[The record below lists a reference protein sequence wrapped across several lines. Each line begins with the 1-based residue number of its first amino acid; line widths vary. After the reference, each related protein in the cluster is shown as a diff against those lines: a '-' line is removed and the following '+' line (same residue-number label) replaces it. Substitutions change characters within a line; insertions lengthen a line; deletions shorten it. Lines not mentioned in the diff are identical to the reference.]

1 MITQLLIKA
10 VAFLLPLASFI
21 WVDQLSQTPK
31 KIFSAILIIVAGL
44 LAFAFWRGIRRAHAA
59 GQTASARME
68 LLSSLVAGQVFLLL
82 MMFACYIYPLGGYLA
97 RPLMLEHST
106 ENAQAILVLASGA
119 TKTGEFQ
126 LSGIQR
132 VTHGVN
138 LLKAGRAPH
147 LYISTGYSK
156 EDGHLEYGWVAS
168 YTRLLGLD
176 PASFTIFVSP
186 EITTTF
192 TEAAYARKELAAKN
206 INRILLVTSGAHIYR
221 SRLTFIKSG
230 FEVLPAPS
238 HNQINVFYSSEN
250 HLTLLRGALH
260 EWLGL
265 IYYRLRQRI

>member
-1 MITQLLIKA
+1 MTTQRIIKA
-10 VAFLLPLASFI
+10 AVFLAPLAAFI
-21 WVDQLSQTPK
+21 WVDQLSQTPRE
-31 KIFSAILIIVAGL
+31 IFSAILIIASGL
-44 LAFAFWRGIRRAHAA
+44 LAIAFWQGLRQSHAG
-59 GQTASARME
+59 GQGTSTRME
-68 LLSSLVAGQVFLLL
+68 LLSSLVAGQIFLLL

-97 RPLMLEHST
+97 RPLMLEHSP
-106 ENAQAILVLASGA
+106 ENAEAILVLASGA
-119 TKTGEFQ
+119 TRTGEFQ

-132 VTHGVN
+132 ITHGVN

-147 LYISTGYSK
+147 LYISTGFSS
-156 EDGHLEYGWVAS
+156 ELGHLEYGWVAS

-176 PASFTIFVSP
+176 PASVTIFISP

-192 TEAAYARKELAAKN
+192 TEAAYARKELAAKS

-221 SRLTFIKSG
+221 SWLTFIKSG

-238 HNQINVFYSSEN
+238 HNRLNVFYSSEN
-250 HLTLLRGALH
+250 HLTLMRAALH